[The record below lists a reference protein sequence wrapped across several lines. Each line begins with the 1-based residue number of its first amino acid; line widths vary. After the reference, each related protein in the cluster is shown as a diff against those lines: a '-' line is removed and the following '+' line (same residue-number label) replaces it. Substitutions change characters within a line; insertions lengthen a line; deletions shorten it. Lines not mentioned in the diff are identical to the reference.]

1 MATRRTNDTNAV
13 SVNSNASVFFKPIVD
28 TEKIALETA
37 EHHRQTIKFD
47 VLTNTSDIRR
57 VDTDDWEYLES
68 EAARFFQTTKI
79 LFYYDGKKRKE
90 YSFCGNAMQ
99 VLEEIRKFESEVI
112 TEHTAAYADRDAI
125 TIDEIQYNGFCWKS
139 KKTGQHCAIYCVTDD
154 EIQEQID
161 CSDVTDWD
169 E

>member
-1 MATRRTNDTNAV
+1 MATRRTNAV
-13 SVNSNASVFFKPIVD
+13 SVNSNESVFFKPIVD
-28 TEKIALETA
+28 TERIAIETA
-37 EHHRQTIKFD
+37 ERHKLTIKFD

-57 VDTDDWEYLES
+57 VDTDEWTFLNS
-68 EAARFFQTTKI
+68 EAERFFHTSKI
-79 LFYYDGKKRKE
+79 IFYYDGQQRKE

-139 KKTGQHCAIYCVTDD
+139 KKTGQRAY
-154 EIQEQID
+154 QKRRYL
-161 CSDVTDWD
+161 
-169 E
+169 